1 MRTRLASLV
10 GLVAAFGLGCGGAA
24 TATPSTAVAAG
35 ANASDASPADATEP
49 AERGT
54 KTATSAP
61 VDDRAVPSECTPR
74 GDFCTPS
81 PAFVKR
87 LCAGFHP
94 DVALAFFRKGTPF
107 SRGYLAKNVQAWNA
121 SGGASSADK
130 LAFDEEVVVL
140 LSRQNETGIQVSGAS
155 GSYDVLRWDGTC
167 ATLASEELT
176 RTPPPSA
183 KHAKVLW
190 KDLPDATQAALLAD
204 EAIAK
209 LNKERRNECKGASMG
224 DVSAKCVKLVDKQSD
239 AIVAFVRAG
248 GEVPLPARIE

>member
-1 MRTRLASLV
+1 MRPRLASIV
-10 GLVAAFGLGCGGAA
+10 VLVATLGLGCGGAS
-24 TATPSTAVAAG
+24 TPAPSQADAAG
-35 ANASDASPADATEP
+35 TTSFAAGPADATERADRASTP
-49 AERGT
+49 
-54 KTATSAP
+54 ATSAP
-61 VDDRAVPSECTPR
+61 VDDHAVPSGCTQRGDVCTP
-74 GDFCTPS
+74 P

-94 DVALAFFRKGTPF
+94 DVALAFFRKGAPF

-155 GSYDVLRWDGTC
+155 GSFDVLRWDGTC

-176 RTPPPSA
+176 LTPPPSA

-190 KDLPDATQAALLAD
+190 KDLPDATQSALLAD

-239 AIVAFVRAG
+239 AIVAFVRKG